1 MKSAALGFRA
11 HSGWTAVVALAAMQG
26 VPSILARQRL
36 HLVETFAYEF
46 RQPYHTAEKMPLE
59 EAHAFISRIEA
70 EAQRLARRAITELK
84 ESLRTQG
91 YELNRCGLVLA
102 SGRTLPPLP
111 QILASHALIHT
122 ADGELFRRA
131 ILHASSGLA
140 STTAKERDL
149 LTETSRTLRLKP
161 NDLTRRIAALG
172 RPLGPPWSQD
182 EKFASLVAWL
192 ALASRPAPVTHA
204 AKLKG

>member
-1 MKSAALGFRA
+1 
-11 HSGWTAVVALAAMQG
+11 
-26 VPSILARQRL
+26 
-36 HLVETFAYEF
+36 
-46 RQPYHTAEKMPLE
+46 
-59 EAHAFISRIEA
+59 
-70 EAQRLARRAITELK
+70 
-84 ESLRTQG
+84 
-91 YELNRCGLVLA
+91 
-102 SGRTLPPLP
+102 
-111 QILASHALIHT
+111 LASHALIHT

-131 ILHASSGLA
+131 ILYASSGLA

-149 LTETSRTLRLKP
+149 LTETSRALRLKP

-192 ALASRPAPVTHA
+192 ALASRRAPVTHA